1 MFIYLFQCHINCM
14 QSPERWTDLKQQ
26 IYRTASFVGV
36 THVLCPSI
44 VLALPDSLPPPIFS
58 LLLSVQSQELAFQFY
73 SFSSTR
79 LLKAVYHSNYERAFW
94 FCCIEDDTNVKK
106 YFEIETIHLRAFPTM
121 FISLIKISDHPG
133 SELELPTKAYRYLLG
148 ENFTNSN

>member
-1 MFIYLFQCHINCM
+1 M
-14 QSPERWTDLKQQ
+14 
-26 IYRTASFVGV
+26 
-36 THVLCPSI
+36 LCPSI
-44 VLALPDSLPPPIFS
+44 VLALPDSPPPPIFA

-73 SFSSTR
+73 SFSFTR
-79 LLKAVYHSNYERAFW
+79 LLKAVYQGNYERVFW

-121 FISLIKISDHPG
+121 FIPLIKISDHPG
-133 SELELPTKAYRYLLG
+133 SELEVTTKAYRSLQG